1 MQINFAVYLKF
12 RGVPHVGAESFF
24 NECENQLI
32 IYIEE
37 KFNSYKE
44 RSVNKQVV

>member
-1 MQINFAVYLKF
+1 MQIKFTVYFQFHKS
-12 RGVPHVGAESFF
+12 PQVGAESVF

-32 IYIEE
+32 TYIDEV
-37 KFNSYKE
+37 FNSFKE